1 MRLSSSLL
9 KLWSRNL
16 SGYIY
21 FSCESSPKAFQTLEC
36 FGTFLLIR
44 ENNNRAIVNAR
55 ENSLCYVR
63 VDVRDQAR
71 ERALTGE
78 ESRHEQA
85 VEEEGGAL
93 TRGLGTLQR
102 DNLESMLQVRP
113 ELDINN
119 GNNSDYESS
128 Q

>member
-1 MRLSSSLL
+1 M
-9 KLWSRNL
+9 
-16 SGYIY
+16 
-21 FSCESSPKAFQTLEC
+21 
-36 FGTFLLIR
+36 
-44 ENNNRAIVNAR
+44 
-55 ENSLCYVR
+55 
-63 VDVRDQAR
+63 RDQAR

-102 DNLESMLQVRP
+102 DKLESMLQVIT
-113 ELDINN
+113 ELYINN

-128 Q
+128 QSV